1 MFAAPIADVQPA
13 ASDALQAGWLAVTM
27 NGVAREDTLVLRRR
41 DAVFVPADAL
51 RRWGVRMDG
60 VTIVDLNH
68 QLYVATGTDGLACT
82 VEEAT
87 QTLVL
92 TIAPARLV
100 ATSVPAR
107 RRALGRIVRSGSG
120 GFVNY
125 DILADRSYGTTS
137 LSGLFEVGL
146 FAPLGSGSTTFIAR
160 SSGTGANLVRLE
172 SRWTIDDPDRLRSLR
187 IGDGIGRGGIGA
199 PPFRFGGLQFG
210 RSFESQP
217 GFVTLPLPSLSG
229 AAALPSVAD
238 IYVNSVLMGHQ
249 QVSPGPFAITD
260 MPVVSG
266 AGEVSLVVRDML
278 GRQTTISQ
286 SYYTSPELLRAG
298 LDDYSVEAGF
308 ARRDFGTRSFGYGP
322 VFAAATYRYGVL
334 DRFTGE
340 VHAEAMATVQEA
352 GLAADF
358 VLPGI
363 ALLTVG
369 AAASHSSRGAGAMVT
384 AGIQRNA
391 PRISYGVTAEL
402 LSDTFVTYGSSS
414 RSPRRS
420 LGAFAGM
427 PVRFGSVGGSFT
439 TRSYRDSIDLRI
451 ASVNATIRLS
461 RFATL
466 NLVGSKTWGAV
477 ADTALNLA
485 VLIPLG
491 RRTSGSVG
499 ANVRNGDETAIAS
512 VQRNLPAGNGVGYR
526 FRGEAGQNNRLDGQ
540 VALQTGS
547 GTYTVEG
554 SLTDQGGGAR
564 VSAAGSVGMID
575 GNLFAARR
583 LTQSFAAVRVGDLAD
598 VGVYA
603 DNQLVGHTGRNGV
616 MIVPNL
622 RMFDDNPIRIE
633 TDDLPMTAQVGSDR
647 QTVRPPRRSGITVVF
662 PVAGNRDA
670 LLSVVLADGSALPT
684 GSVVVTG
691 SGEETV
697 SAPGGEIY
705 LATLNTRNTL
715 TVQMEKA
722 TCSFDVTLPS
732 GGGAQPRLGPF
743 TCVVPPS

>member
-1 MFAAPIADVQPA
+1 
-13 ASDALQAGWLAVTM
+13 
-27 NGVAREDTLVLRRR
+27 
-41 DAVFVPADAL
+41 
-51 RRWGVRMDG
+51 
-60 VTIVDLNH
+60 
-68 QLYVATGTDGLACT
+68 
-82 VEEAT
+82 
-87 QTLVL
+87 
-92 TIAPARLV
+92 
-100 ATSVPAR
+100 
-107 RRALGRIVRSGSG
+107 
-120 GFVNY
+120 
-125 DILADRSYGTTS
+125 
-137 LSGLFEVGL
+137 
-146 FAPLGSGSTTFIAR
+146 
-160 SSGTGANLVRLE
+160 
-172 SRWTIDDPDRLRSLR
+172 
-187 IGDGIGRGGIGA
+187 
-199 PPFRFGGLQFG
+199 
-210 RSFESQP
+210 
-217 GFVTLPLPSLSG
+217 LSG

-322 VFAAATYRYGVL
+322 AFAAATYRYGVS

-340 VHAEAMATVQEA
+340 VHAEAMASVQEA

-363 ALLTVG
+363 ALFTVG

-439 TRSYRDSIDLRI
+439 TRSYRDSADLRI

-526 FRGEAGQNNRLDGQ
+526 FRGEAGQNSRLDGQ

-554 SLTDQGGGAR
+554 SLTDQ
-564 VSAAGSVGMID
+564 
-575 GNLFAARR
+575 
-583 LTQSFAAVRVGDLAD
+583 
-598 VGVYA
+598 
-603 DNQLVGHTGRNGV
+603 
-616 MIVPNL
+616 
-622 RMFDDNPIRIE
+622 
-633 TDDLPMTAQVGSDR
+633 
-647 QTVRPPRRSGITVVF
+647 
-662 PVAGNRDA
+662 
-670 LLSVVLADGSALPT
+670 
-684 GSVVVTG
+684 
-691 SGEETV
+691 
-697 SAPGGEIY
+697 
-705 LATLNTRNTL
+705 
-715 TVQMEKA
+715 
-722 TCSFDVTLPS
+722 
-732 GGGAQPRLGPF
+732 
-743 TCVVPPS
+743 